1 MTYEYMPTPNNGRI
15 KALCMG
21 LFFGALV
28 LFGASGLQDVI
39 VMPWLFQFVSVCML
53 TVSIL
58 LMGRYL
64 LRYYLYR
71 IESVNGGVDFTV
83 TEITRRGGTTVCRLG
98 LHQLR
103 AVKVWNAENKPPR
116 GKKIYNYCVDARPA
130 DSRLLEFAD
139 GDDTIYI
146 RFSPDAKMLEI
157 LENALGSREVTA
169 E

>member
-1 MTYEYMPTPNNGRI
+1 MTYEYMPTPKNQWI
-15 KALCMG
+15 KPLCMG

-28 LFGASGLQDVI
+28 LFGASGLKEI
-39 VMPWLFQFVSVCML
+39 MPMPWLFQFVAICML

-71 IESVNGGVDFTV
+71 VEEIKGGVDFTV

-98 LHQLR
+98 LSQLLS
-103 AVKVWNAENKPPR
+103 VKEWNEENKPLR
-116 GKKIYNYCVDARPA
+116 GKKIYNYCVDARPVA
-130 DSRLLEFAD
+130 SWLLEFAD
-139 GDDTIYI
+139 GEETIYI
-146 RFSPDAKMLEI
+146 RFSPDERMLEI
-157 LENALGSREVTA
+157 LKNACADRECDG

>member
-1 MTYEYMPTPNNGRI
+1 MTYEYMPPPKNQWI
-15 KALCMG
+15 KTLCMG

-28 LFGASGLQDVI
+28 LFGASGLRDI
-39 VMPWLFQFVSVCML
+39 MPTPWLFQFLAICML
-53 TVSIL
+53 TVSIM

-71 IESVNGGVDFTV
+71 VEETDGGVDFTV

-103 AVKVWNAENKPPR
+103 AVKVWNAESKPPR
-116 GKKIYNYCVDARPA
+116 GKKIYNYCVDARPV

-139 GDDTIYI
+139 RDEIIYI
-146 RFSPDAKMLEI
+146 RFSPDEKMLEI
-157 LENALGSREVTA
+157 LENALRSSEETA